1 MTDDYTP
8 GMAEDTTTAAPGT
21 PPPGLSS
28 RARARAALALV
39 GRNRVPDNP
48 VLEPLLQVV
57 RSTHPKA
64 DLAIIERAYA
74 VAERAHEGQKRRSGD
89 DYITHP
95 LAVTTILAELGMTPT
110 TLAAALLHDTVED
123 TSYSLEAL
131 RRDFGDEIAMLVDG
145 VTKLD
150 KVTYGQAAQAE
161 TVRKMVVAMAR
172 DIRVLVIKLAD
183 RLHNART
190 WRYVSQE
197 SAQRKAKE
205 TLEIYA
211 PLAHRLGM
219 NTIKWE
225 LEDLSFQALYP
236 KVYDEIVRLVA
247 ERAPAREEYL
257 AGVREEVGA
266 DLRAAKIKATVTGRP
281 KHYYSVYQKM
291 IVGGRDF
298 EQIYDLVA
306 VRVLVETVRDCYAA
320 LGALHA
326 RWNPVPGRFKDYI
339 AMPKFNMYQSLHT
352 TVIGPGG
359 KPVEIQIRTHTMH
372 RRAEYGVAAHW
383 KYKEDPNAKGSG
395 AQGGVQG
402 GVQAR
407 DGQADAVNDMAWLRQ
422 LLDWQKETSDP
433 GEFLESL
440 RFEINASEVY
450 VFTPKGQL
458 VGLPAGS
465 TPVDFAY
472 AVHTEVGHHC
482 IGARVNGRLVPL
494 ESRLDNG
501 DVVEVLTS
509 KADSAGP
516 SRDWLSFVR
525 SARARNKIKH
535 WFTKERREE
544 MIDEGKDSLAK
555 AMRKQG
561 LPLQRLTSVESLTG
575 VAEELRLAGIDGLYA
590 AIGEGNVSA
599 QHVVSRLVA
608 SVGGE
613 DGASED
619 IAEAAMPATHD
630 RPHHRRHGDPGV
642 VVKDMSD
649 VWVKLARCCTPVPG
663 DDILGFVTRGNG
675 VSVHRRDCTN
685 ADSLLSQPEKI
696 IEVEWAPTSGSMFL
710 VQLQVEALDRS
721 RLLSD
726 VTRVISDNG
735 VNILSAA
742 VTTSRDRV
750 AKLHFTFEMGDPGAP
765 RSRRARG
772 AEGRR
777 RLRRAP
783 GHRRTPHRRLTAPR
797 RLSRPGAAGAAASS
811 RRRPRCPRAPRWR
824 RRHRRRH
831 PWWAPPPRPARG
843 SSRRRRPCRR
853 AAR

>member
-1 MTDDYTP
+1 
-8 GMAEDTTTAAPGT
+8 MAEDTTTAQPGT
-21 PPPGLSS
+21 PGPGVSS

-39 GRNRVPDNP
+39 GRNRPPENP
-48 VLEPLLQVV
+48 ALEPLLQVV
-57 RSTHPKA
+57 RGTHPKA
-64 DLAIIERAYA
+64 DVTIVERAYA

-190 WRYVSQE
+190 WRYVSLE

-257 AGVREEVGA
+257 GEVRKEVET
-266 DLRAAKIKATVTGRP
+266 DLRSAKIKATVTGRP

-352 TVIGPGG
+352 TVIGPSG

-383 KYKEDPNAKGSG
+383 KYKEDPRAKGQGSG
-395 AQGGVQG
+395 SA

-407 DGQADAVNDMAWLRQ
+407 DGQTGPVNDMAWLRQ
-422 LLDWQKETSDP
+422 LLDWQKETADP

-440 RFEINASEVY
+440 RFEITASEVY

-525 SARARNKIKH
+525 SARAKNKIRH
-535 WFTKERREE
+535 WFSKERREE
-544 MIDEGKDSLAK
+544 MVEAGKDSLAK
-555 AMRKQG
+555 VMRKQG

-575 VAEELRLAGIDGLYA
+575 IAEELRLNGIDSLYA
-590 AIGEGNVSA
+590 SIGEGHVSA

-619 IAEAAMPATHD
+619 IAEAASPVAT
-630 RPHHRRHGDPGV
+630 RPPSRRSGDPGV
-642 VVKDMSD
+642 VVKGMAD

-675 VSVHRRDCTN
+675 VSVHRRDCSN

-696 IEVEWAPTSGSMFL
+696 IEVEWAPTSGSLFL

-726 VTRVISDNG
+726 VTRVISDHG

-750 AKLHFTFEMGDPGAP
+750 AKLHFTFEMGDPGHLGHVV
-765 RSRRARG
+765 RAVQRVDG
-772 AEGRR
+772 VFDAERVTGGGRK
-777 RLRRAP
+777 
-783 GHRRTPHRRLTAPR
+783 G
-797 RLSRPGAAGAAASS
+797 
-811 RRRPRCPRAPRWR
+811 
-824 RRHRRRH
+824 
-831 PWWAPPPRPARG
+831 
-843 SSRRRRPCRR
+843 
-853 AAR
+853 